1 MYHEMHLLDDILNK
15 PSIIYVY
22 LCVLCAA
29 LPLVPSLIC
38 IETNPTGR
46 EEPIIINPSYMSFK
60 VYVTITS
67 AKG

>member
-1 MYHEMHLLDDILNK
+1 MHLLGDILNK
-15 PSIIYVY
+15 RSIIYVY
-22 LCVLCAA
+22 LCLLCAA
-29 LPLVPSLIC
+29 HHLMLFLIC
-38 IETNPTGR
+38 IETNPTRR